1 MYLYK
6 ATLNSIRKTK
16 SIADFLFKLSKK
28 GDIFAL
34 YGDIGVGKT
43 TFVRYFINRATKIDY
58 ITSPS
63 YNIYF
68 KYESKKATIYHM
80 DAWRIENDQEIF
92 NLGVLDF
99 FQDSI
104 FLIEWAN
111 KVDTYLPV
119 SKLSITLEYS
129 KNLRTITFHGNA
141 IWKKRLGKNFR
152 RNFIEK

>member
-6 ATLNSIRKTK
+6 ARLNSIQKTK
-16 SIADFLFKLSKK
+16 SIADYLFKLSKK

-43 TFVRYFINRATKIDY
+43 TFVRHFINRATKIDC
-58 ITSPS
+58 IPSPS

-80 DAWRIENDQEIF
+80 DAWRIENDLEIF

-111 KVDTYLPV
+111 KIDAHLPV

-129 KNLRTITFHGNA
+129 KNLRTISFHGNA
-141 IWKKRLGKNFR
+141 IWKKRLGKNFKR
-152 RNFIEK
+152 YFLEK

>member
-6 ATLNSIRKTK
+6 SKLASINQTK
-16 SIADFLFKLSKK
+16 KIAHYLYELSKK

-43 TFVRYFINRATKIDY
+43 TFVRYFLKCATKTKY
-58 ITSPS
+58 IPSPS

-68 KYESKKATIYHM
+68 EYKSKKAKIYHM
-80 DAWRIENDQEIF
+80 DAWRINNDLEIL

-104 FLIEWAN
+104 FLIEWAD
-111 KVDTYLPV
+111 KIDRHLPIN
-119 SKLSITLEYS
+119 KLSITLEYNKS
-129 KNLRTITFHGNA
+129 FRTIAFHGDSD
-141 IWKKRLGKNFR
+141 WKKRLDKYFI

>member
-6 ATLNSIRKTK
+6 ATINSIQKTK

-80 DAWRIENDQEIF
+80 DAWRIENDLEIL

-99 FQDSI
+99 FKDSI
-104 FLIEWAN
+104 FLIEWAD
-111 KVDTYLPV
+111 KVDSFLPT
-119 SKLSITLEYS
+119 SKLKITLEYR
-129 KNLRTITFHGNA
+129 KNLRTISFHGDAN
-141 IWKKRLGKNFR
+141 WKKRLNKVYKRCFFEN
-152 RNFIEK
+152 

>member
-6 ATLNSIRKTK
+6 ASLNSIQKTK
-16 SIADFLFKLSKK
+16 SIAEFLFKLSKK

-43 TFVRYFINRATKIDY
+43 TFVRYFISLATKIDY

-68 KYESKKATIYHM
+68 KYASKKATIYHM
-80 DAWRIENDQEIF
+80 DAWRIENDIEIF

-129 KNLRTITFHGNA
+129 KNLRTITFHGNE
-141 IWKKRLGKNFR
+141 IWKKRLGKNFK

>member
-1 MYLYK
+1 MYLCK
-6 ATLNSIRKTK
+6 ATLNSIQKTK

-43 TFVRYFINRATKIDY
+43 TFVKYFINSASKINR
-58 ITSPS
+58 IPSPT

-80 DAWRIENDQEIF
+80 DAWRIDDELEIF

-111 KVDTYLPV
+111 KIDAYLPV
-119 SKLSITLEYS
+119 SKLSIILEYS
-129 KNLRTITFHGNA
+129 KNLRTISFHGNA
-141 IWKKRLGKNFR
+141 IWKKRLGKNFK
-152 RNFIEK
+152 RNFLEK